1 MPTFGV
7 QAVVTLVVAF
17 LVGPMLGSQAVRG
30 LRCGQIGSRKLCVTR
45 GENPVLFWTY
55 IVMYG
60 AMAATFGAFGLFMVV
75 DALGVLSE
83 LSVIALFAAIFC
95 LGVGLA
101 AIGGLRGYYVVAGFH
116 SGTAVLIERTSV
128 RISAR
133 AKQPVWYWFSQVS
146 NIVVA
151 AVLGVFGLGA
161 IIGAFW
167 FACGAPAL
175 W

>member
-1 MPTFGV
+1 MPAFGV
-7 QAVVTLVVAF
+7 QAIMTLVVASI
-17 LVGPMLGSQAVRG
+17 VGPMLGSQAVRG

-60 AMAATFGAFGLFMVV
+60 AMAVTLGAFGLFVV
-75 DALGVLSE
+75 VGALGVLSE
-83 LSVIALFAAIFC
+83 LSVIALFVAIFC
-95 LGVGLA
+95 LGIGLA
-101 AIGGLRGYYVVAGFH
+101 AIAGLRGYYVVAGFH

-133 AKQPVWYWFSQVS
+133 AKHPVWYWFTQVS
-146 NIVVA
+146 NIVVT
-151 AVLGVFGLGA
+151 AVLGAFGLGA

-167 FACGAPAL
+167 LVCGAPAL